1 MNMNE
6 QEETVS
12 QPVEITDLE
21 DTTVKLEKLEH
32 KLVLAAYE
40 QEILPVWGSY
50 GGYSSTM
57 NPDRMKVTD
66 GWEKQLA
73 LCRFFAKYDPVA
85 SGAINKQIELAF
97 NGFRPKRG
105 QCSDEE
111 YAVYAQ
117 LKETVLQGL
126 KILAREYLVSGLVV
140 PEVTWVQKTGKELN
154 LKSRPNKRY
163 WLPETMW
170 ARNPSTIT
178 LKRSPIPT
186 RVRVFLKVPPEDIQF
201 INNNGVY
208 SDGTKD
214 PELYKQLV
222 HDYPEYVKMVKSG
235 KTEIWLQ
242 DAYTIRR
249 NVGSDELYPTPYL
262 LPALESLQH
271 KRNLKKMDYSIAA
284 RVISAIQT
292 VTLGSDK
299 FPLTEDDQPLL
310 EELRRQML
318 WRSQPENIERVF
330 QIFSNHTLKIEWIH
344 PDTKAMLDSSK
355 YTAVNND
362 ILYALGIPGIITS
375 GETTKSATSQAEF
388 ALLPPTE
395 VMRNLREELL
405 PFIDYLFGKVMEKNG
420 FQHKATP
427 SMPPIKLYDPAKLA
441 TMGETYY
448 NNGALS
454 KTTWDDLAGFDFEN
468 ELINRAEE
476 EDLYKE
482 YGIEPTP
489 QVPFSSPSI
498 GGGGN
503 PSSDTPA
510 DPGQNEGNKTPKPVV
525 KKAVKP
531 AQ

>member
-1 MNMNE
+1 MTNE
-6 QEETVS
+6 DNQQETK
-12 QPVEITDLE
+12 PV
-21 DTTVKLEKLEH
+21 H
-32 KLVLAAYE
+32 MLVLASAG
-40 QEILPVWGSY
+40 QELLPVWGNA
-50 GGYSSTM
+50 GGYSGM
-57 NPDRMKVTD
+57 NPDKMKVTD
-66 GWEKQLA
+66 GWDKQLI

-97 NGFRPKRG
+97 NGFRPKRE

-117 LKETVLQGL
+117 TKEVVLAGL
-126 KILAREYLVSGLVV
+126 KTLAREYLVSGLVV
-140 PEVTWVQKTGKELN
+140 PEITWVQKPGKELN
-154 LKSRPNKRY
+154 MKSRPNKRY
-163 WLPETMW
+163 WLPQTMW
-170 ARNPSTIT
+170 ARNPSTLT
-178 LKRSPIPT
+178 LKKTPIPT
-186 RVRVFLKVPPEDIQF
+186 EVRVFVKIPGEDIQF
-201 INNNGVY
+201 INSGGVY
-208 SDGTKD
+208 PDGKKD

-222 HDYPEYVKMVKSG
+222 QDYPDYVKRVRAG
-235 KTEIWLQ
+235 ETEIWLQ
-242 DAYTIRR
+242 DAYVIRR
-249 NVGSDELYPTPYL
+249 NLGSDELYPTPYL

-271 KRNLKKMDYSIAA
+271 KRNLKKMDYAIAA
-284 RVISAIQT
+284 RVISAIQK
-292 VTLGSDK
+292 VTLGNDK

-310 EELRRQML
+310 EELRQQML
-318 WRSQPENIERVF
+318 WRSQPDNIERVF
-330 QIFSNHTLKIEWIH
+330 QLFSNHTLNIEWIH

-355 YTAVNND
+355 YIAVNND

-395 VMRNLREELL
+395 VMRNLRDELL
-405 PFIDYLFGKVMEKNG
+405 PFIEYMFKKMMEKNN
-420 FQHKATP
+420 FQHCATP

-482 YGIEPTP
+482 YGIDSNP

-498 GGGGN
+498 GGTKN
-503 PSSDTPA
+503 TP
-510 DPGQNEGNKTPKPVV
+510 DPALGQNKGEKSPKVVVRKPQKTEE
-525 KKAVKP
+525 
-531 AQ
+531 